1 MKREEIIEKWE
12 SRFNLQEGSQ
22 ASRIVYSRALL
33 HEFLTDLRTLP
44 ESQSVQPTDEEIV
57 KLITDNLRAEPN
69 KNNLYGFNDIFE
81 IVKLFRFHYSVQ
93 PTPMTEEHIR
103 SWWENQPD
111 DELPCGEKEMKDVLI
126 RFYNHLLSKVTEEK
140 KEWRKECSNC
150 SFEKK
155 YHDSEM
161 CI

>member
-44 ESQSVQPTDEEIV
+44 ESQSVQPT
-57 KLITDNLRAEPN
+57 
-69 KNNLYGFNDIFE
+69 
-81 IVKLFRFHYSVQ
+81 
-93 PTPMTEEHIR
+93 PMTEEHIR

-111 DELPCGEKEMKDVLI
+111 DELPCGEEEMKDVLI

-161 CI
+161 CIGCHEFSHWESAEDVKEQVVQALNGSGLTYSFGDITEVNDY